1 MSHSHRDIKLQSLL
15 NVRKLF
21 SKLLLVCL
29 LVLLKTQESN
39 QKPVT
44 NSKQYG
50 RRISISSIECLG
62 QG

>member
-1 MSHSHRDIKLQSLL
+1 MSQSHRDMKLQNLI

-21 SKLLLVCL
+21 CVCL

-44 NSKQYG
+44 ISKQYG
-50 RRISISSIECLG
+50 RRIPISAIECSG
-62 QG
+62 QD